1 MTENQAAPTRSRRGL
16 SAKLLRLTS
25 LFVLLAV
32 VAVYVPALAS
42 FYERWLADRLGRAH
56 SVALVLD
63 AAPQNMVPEALSRR
77 LLDSV
82 GAKLIVLKTGE
93 ERRLLASTD
102 TPPMVSREV
111 DLREDPRMATSVGN
125 AFGILLSGGKG
136 VIRLV
141 GDAPRG
147 GEFVEVVID
156 EAPLRAAMF
165 RFSRTMLGMSLV
177 VATIGGLLVYLLLD
191 RMIVRPVR
199 NLTDK
204 MVAFGRDP
212 ENAAGIVVP
221 SGRDD
226 EIGLA
231 EAELAAMQQE
241 LHNQLQSKGHLAALG
256 LAVAKIN
263 HDLRNLLAS
272 AQLASERLASSPDPF
287 VSKLSTKLVSTLERA
302 VAYCASTLTYGAA
315 KEAAPQ
321 RRRVEIASLMREVR
335 EALSLDENASIR
347 WSEAVERGL
356 IVDADPD
363 QLFRV
368 LLNLGRNAKQAL
380 ESRPDGLDPERDQIR
395 VVGRREGA
403 IVVLEISD
411 TGPGIP
417 EKAKEHLFAAFQGS
431 TRAGGTGL
439 GLAIASELV
448 RAHGG
453 EIRLI
458 EGTIGATF
466 RITLPDQVIDL
477 RARAAERSRA

>member
-1 MTENQAAPTRSRRGL
+1 MNQDNTAPPKGKRGL
-16 SAKLLRLTS
+16 SAKLLQLTS
-25 LFVLLAV
+25 LFVVLAV
-32 VAVYVPALAS
+32 VAVYVPALANY
-42 FYERWLADRLGRAH
+42 YERWLTDRLGRAY

-63 AAPQNMVPEALSRR
+63 AAPQNMVPESLARR

-93 ERRLLASTD
+93 ERRLLASSD
-102 TPPMVSREV
+102 TPPEIAREV
-111 DLREDPRMATSVGN
+111 DLRQEQSTVTSVGN
-125 AFGILLSGGKG
+125 AFGVLFSGGKG
-136 VIRLV
+136 VIRLL
-141 GDAPRG
+141 GDAPMG
-147 GEFVEVVID
+147 GEFVEVLI
-156 EAPLRAAMF
+156 EEQPLRVGML

-177 VATIGGLLVYLLLD
+177 VAAIGGLLVYLLLD
-191 RMIVRPVR
+191 RMIVRPMRV
-199 NLTDK
+199 LTDK

-212 ENAAGIVVP
+212 EDAAGIVRP

-241 LHNQLQSKGHLAALG
+241 LRAQLQSRGHLAALG
-256 LAVAKIN
+256 LAVSKIN

-272 AQLASERLASSPDPF
+272 AQLASERLADSPDPF
-287 VSKLSTKLVSTLERA
+287 VKRLSGKLVSTLERA
-302 VAYCASTLTYGAA
+302 VAYCTSTLAYGAA
-315 KEAAPQ
+315 KEPAPQ
-321 RRRVEIASLMREVR
+321 RRRVEISGLIHEVR
-335 EALSLDENASIR
+335 EALGLDETAHIR
-347 WSEAVERGL
+347 WSEAIERGL
-356 IVDADPD
+356 FADADPD

-380 ESRPDGLDPERDQIR
+380 EDRTGGPDPERDQIR

-411 TGPGIP
+411 TGPGVP
-417 EKAKEHLFAAFQGS
+417 DKAKEHLFAAFQGS
-431 TRAGGTGL
+431 THAGGTGL

-453 EIRLI
+453 EIRLV

>member
-1 MTENQAAPTRSRRGL
+1 MAQDQTAAPRSKRGL

-63 AAPQNMVPEALSRR
+63 AAPQNMVPETLSRR

-93 ERRLLASTD
+93 ERRLLASSD

-111 DLREDPRMATSVGN
+111 DLREDPSMVSSIGN
-125 AFGILLSGGKG
+125 AFGVLFSGGKG

-141 GDAPRG
+141 GDAPMG

-177 VATIGGLLVYLLLD
+177 VAAIGGLLVYLLLD

-212 ENAAGIVVP
+212 ENADAIVVP
-221 SGRDD
+221 SGSDD
-226 EIGLA
+226 EIGIA
-231 EAELAAMQQE
+231 ETELAAMQRE
-241 LHNQLQSKGHLAALG
+241 LHDQLQSKGHLAALG

-272 AQLASERLASSPDPF
+272 AQLASERLAASQDPF
-287 VSKLSTKLVSTLERA
+287 VSRLSSKLVTTLERA
-302 VAYCASTLTYGAA
+302 VAYCATTLSYGAA
-315 KEAAPQ
+315 KEPAPQ
-321 RRRVEIASLMREVR
+321 RRQVEIAGLVRDVR
-335 EALSLDENASIR
+335 EALDLDESAVR
-347 WSEAVERGL
+347 WSEAIERGL
-356 IVDADPD
+356 TVDADPD

-380 ESRPDGLDPERDQIR
+380 ESRIDGPDPERDQIR

-411 TGPGIP
+411 TGPGVP
-417 EKAKEHLFAAFQGS
+417 DEAKDHLFAAFQGS
-431 TRAGGTGL
+431 TRSGGTGL

-466 RITLPDQVIDL
+466 RITLPDRVIDL

>member
-1 MTENQAAPTRSRRGL
+1 MIQNQTAAPRVRKGL
-16 SAKLLRLTS
+16 SATLLRLTS

-63 AAPQNMVPEALSRR
+63 AAPQNMVPETLARR

-93 ERRLLASTD
+93 ERRLLASSD

-111 DLREDPRMATSVGN
+111 DLREEPRMTTSIGN
-125 AFGILLSGGKG
+125 AFGLLFSGGKG

-141 GDAPRG
+141 GDAPMG

-156 EAPLRAAMF
+156 EEPLRAAML
-165 RFSRTMLGMSLV
+165 RFSKTMLGMSLV
-177 VATIGGLLVYLLLD
+177 VSAIGGLLVYLLLD

-199 NLTDK
+199 RLTDK

-212 ENAAGIVVP
+212 EDAAAIVVP

-231 EAELAAMQQE
+231 ERELAVMQRE
-241 LHNQLQSKGHLAALG
+241 LHDQLQSKGHLAALG

-272 AQLASERLASSPDPF
+272 AQLASERLAASPDPF
-287 VSKLSTKLVSTLERA
+287 VQRLSNKLVTTLERA
-302 VAYCASTLTYGAA
+302 VAYCASTLSYGAA

-321 RRRVEIASLMREVR
+321 RRPVEISGLMRDVR
-335 EALSLDENASIR
+335 EALALDESHIR
-347 WSEAVERGL
+347 WNEVIDRGL
-356 IVDADPD
+356 TVDADPD

-380 ESRPDGLDPERDQIR
+380 ESRSDVRDAERDQIR
-395 VVGRREGA
+395 VIGRREGS
-403 IVVLEISD
+403 IVVIEISD
-411 TGPGIP
+411 TGPGVP
-417 EKAKEHLFAAFQGS
+417 DKAKEHLFAAFQGS

>member
-1 MTENQAAPTRSRRGL
+1 MNQDQALPKSSRGL

-63 AAPQNMVPEALSRR
+63 AAPQNMVPESLARR

-93 ERRLLASTD
+93 ERRLLASSD

-111 DLREDPRMATSVGN
+111 DLREEPSLASSIGN
-125 AFGILLSGGKG
+125 SFGVLFSSGDG

-141 GDAPRG
+141 GDAPMG

-156 EAPLRAAMF
+156 EAPLRAAML

-177 VATIGGLLVYLLLD
+177 VAAIGGLLVYLLLD

-199 NLTDK
+199 RLTDK
-204 MVAFGRDP
+204 MVAFGHDP
-212 ENAAGIVVP
+212 ENAAAIIVP

-231 EAELAAMQQE
+231 EAELAAMQRE
-241 LHNQLQSKGHLAALG
+241 LHGQLQSKGHLAALG

-272 AQLASERLASSPDPF
+272 AQLASERLAASSDPF
-287 VSKLSTKLVSTLERA
+287 VSRLSRKLVSTLERA
-302 VAYCASTLTYGAA
+302 VAYCGSTLAYGAA
-315 KEAAPQ
+315 KEPAPQ
-321 RRRVEIASLMREVR
+321 RRQVEVATLIRDVR
-335 EALSLDENASIR
+335 EALAVDEAAHIR
-347 WSEAVERGL
+347 WSEAIERGL
-356 IVDADPD
+356 TVDADPE

-380 ESRPDGLDPERDQIR
+380 ENRPGGSDPERDQIR

-411 TGPGIP
+411 TGPGVP
-417 EKAKEHLFAAFQGS
+417 DKAKEHLFAAFQGS
-431 TRAGGTGL
+431 TRSGGTGL

>member
-1 MTENQAAPTRSRRGL
+1 MGQHGTAAPRAKRGL
-16 SAKLLRLTS
+16 SATLLRLTS

-63 AAPQNMVPEALSRR
+63 AAPQNMVPETLARR

-93 ERRLLASTD
+93 ERRLLASAD

-111 DLREDPRMATSVGN
+111 DLREEPHMTTSIGN
-125 AFGILLSGGKG
+125 AFGVLFSGGKG

-141 GDAPRG
+141 GDAPMG
-147 GEFVEVVID
+147 GEFVEVVI
-156 EAPLRAAMF
+156 EESPLRLAML

-177 VATIGGLLVYLLLD
+177 VAAIGGLLVYLLLD
-191 RMIVRPVR
+191 RMMIRPVR
-199 NLTDK
+199 RLTDK

-212 ENAAGIVVP
+212 EDAATIVVP

-231 EAELAAMQQE
+231 ETELAAMQRE
-241 LHNQLQSKGHLAALG
+241 LHDQLHSKGHLAALG

-272 AQLASERLASSPDPF
+272 AQLASERLSASPDPF
-287 VSKLSTKLVSTLERA
+287 VKRLSSKLVTTLERA
-302 VAYCASTLTYGAA
+302 VAYCGSTLSYGAA
-315 KEAAPQ
+315 KEPAPQ
-321 RRRVEIASLMREVR
+321 RRPVEIASLMRDVR
-335 EALSLDENASIR
+335 DALALDEATQIG
-347 WSEAVERGL
+347 WSEAIERGL
-356 IVDADPD
+356 TVDADPD
-363 QLFRV
+363 QMFRV

-380 ESRPDGLDPERDQIR
+380 ESRADRRDPERDQIR
-395 VVGRREGA
+395 IVGRREGA
-403 IVVLEISD
+403 IVVLEVSD
-411 TGPGIP
+411 TGPGVP
-417 EKAKEHLFAAFQGS
+417 DKAREHLFAAFQGS